1 MKTYSQ
7 HLSGTGQT
15 SRVDIIRKPVLR
27 SSAIFP
33 YLINNKIDNKFLLL
47 GYWLLKRNI
56 KEILL
61 LITIRSK
68 DGKIIFRNKEI
79 INEIKAYNF
88 SLKKMLKYKKGSL
101 TGSIEFEVFST
112 QDLYYPYPA
121 CVLEASS
128 KDCSTFV
135 HTCGRVYN
143 DFEDL
148 KNNSSFKP
156 PESGFDILPN
166 KNVKHFF
173 SFVNGSTR
181 IKNESLKI
189 KLINHRGKIRK
200 KQIQIRDLKPY
211 ETKHVFFTTSL
222 DKKFFANKKGTAKIY
237 HNFKSF
243 FPRFLVGNISSDLS
257 KTTLT
262 HTYYDISD
270 LKEKDHFWKNPNR
283 NIFYDSIIT
292 FPLFFKQN
300 YNTELGIY
308 PIQPIIHDVYFN
320 MQIFNSKG
328 KKLNELKNVF
338 KISKNFKKPFYLNI
352 NNVIEKNNIM
362 LNEKINYYI
371 KIVVDSKMTPARLKF
386 GYNISNKNKF
396 NFPSNVCFNAV
407 VPNMSML
414 NKKRTFKWA
423 PIINKKDS
431 KIIVTN
437 FSTLRKNFKNA
448 NVEIKFWR
456 EKDNKFISKKLIIND
471 NGSYWFELNKEKK
484 VKNFLKNKSGWITI
498 TGDSPFLSGFTV
510 EDSKTGILGADHV
523 F

>member
-1 MKTYSQ
+1 MKQSIYFLQ
-7 HLSGTGQT
+7 HHLIRNFLQIKK
-15 SRVDIIRKPVLR
+15 VQQKFIIT
-27 SSAIFP
+27 
-33 YLINNKIDNKFLLL
+33 
-47 GYWLLKRNI
+47 LK
-56 KEILL
+56 
-61 LITIRSK
+61 
-68 DGKIIFRNKEI
+68 
-79 INEIKAYNF
+79 
-88 SLKKMLKYKKGSL
+88 
-101 TGSIEFEVFST
+101 
-112 QDLYYPYPA
+112 
-121 CVLEASS
+121 
-128 KDCSTFV
+128 
-135 HTCGRVYN
+135 
-143 DFEDL
+143 
-148 KNNSSFKP
+148 
-156 PESGFDILPN
+156 
-166 KNVKHFF
+166 
-173 SFVNGSTR
+173 
-181 IKNESLKI
+181 
-189 KLINHRGKIRK
+189 
-200 KQIQIRDLKPY
+200 
-211 ETKHVFFTTSL
+211 
-222 DKKFFANKKGTAKIY
+222 
-237 HNFKSF
+237 F

-414 NKKRTFKWA
+414 NKRTFKWA

-484 VKNFLKNKSGWITI
+484 VKNF
-498 TGDSPFLSGFTV
+498 
-510 EDSKTGILGADHV
+510 
-523 F
+523 